1 MSTVTISTILIA
13 AGLVIIAVV
22 ILLIRMKYQQD
33 DKEPW
38 PFYAKN
44 PLLEKAEQELHRQ
57 LTQALPEYVIL
68 AQVQLSQLIKLR
80 SGYNFGKWHNRIN
93 RMSVDFVICRQDF
106 STVAVIELDG
116 KSHEQAIQKQ
126 RDEKK
131 NKALESAH
139 IRLIRWKN
147 HQIPDVESIRK
158 TIAQQHE
165 PIDLELN
172 KQRAKHEERFKLSKA
187 ILWPAL
193 LLTALLLVTT
203 NLIDETVDLSSQQLQ
218 PLEKSTTLPREKDT
232 KTKQENKIKEQKQQ
246 INNKHIHNDSQANHT
261 RSTPQDDQSRKV
273 IGYRELQIPG
283 KTWDECIQEYGKG
296 IREINPD
303 VIKCKDGYTETI
315 PIYNK

>member
-57 LTQALPEYVIL
+57 LIQALPEYVIL

-158 TIAQQHE
+158 TIVQQHE

-172 KQRAKHEERFKLSKA
+172 KQRAKHEERYNLSKA
-187 ILWPAL
+187 ILWPAV

-203 NLIDETVDLSSQQLQ
+203 NLIDETVDLSSQQYNHLKNQ
-218 PLEKSTTLPREKDT
+218 PLYLEKKTQKRNKKIKLKSKNNKLTINILIMTARLTIQDRPPRTTNPGRSSATGNCKYRVRLGMNVFRNTEKGSEKSTLM
-232 KTKQENKIKEQKQQ
+232 
-246 INNKHIHNDSQANHT
+246 S
-261 RSTPQDDQSRKV
+261 
-273 IGYRELQIPG
+273 
-283 KTWDECIQEYGKG
+283 
-296 IREINPD
+296 
-303 VIKCKDGYTETI
+303 
-315 PIYNK
+315 